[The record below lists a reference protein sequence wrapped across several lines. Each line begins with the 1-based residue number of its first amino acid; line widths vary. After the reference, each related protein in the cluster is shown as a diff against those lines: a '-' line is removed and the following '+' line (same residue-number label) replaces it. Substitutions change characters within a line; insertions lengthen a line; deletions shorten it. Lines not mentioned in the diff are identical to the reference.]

1 MHHHEAGRQRMDFIT
16 QNQQVLIAA
25 GVTLAVLIVALLLWR
40 TVSPRMSGRR
50 GQRLGISEYHE
61 LDKTRRLVLIRRDN
75 VEHLILIG
83 GPQDLVVESGIS
95 ISSVATSYAPP
106 QPIDAGPIVGS
117 SRPAPR
123 PAVFG
128 ERKPP
133 PLRSVETAS
142 NPARPRDGDTE

>member
-1 MHHHEAGRQRMDFIT
+1 MDFIT

-25 GVTLAVLIVALLLWR
+25 GIVLAVLIIAMLLWR

-50 GQRLGISEYHE
+50 GQRIGISEYHE

-75 VEHLILIG
+75 VEHLLLIG
-83 GPQDLVVESGIS
+83 GPQDMLVESGIS
-95 ISSVATSYAPP
+95 VSGIASSYASSS
-106 QPIDAGPIVGS
+106 QPHDAGPVVGS

-133 PLRSVETAS
+133 PLRSVETVP
-142 NPARPRDGDTE
+142 NPARTRENDTE